1 MKNNTALT
9 LLKVALWITCAFH
22 VIVGLSLNLD
32 IGLKEWVG
40 SGLYNAQV
48 DWSQPQ
54 FVYILKP
61 LGAFMFILG
70 VMAAIA
76 ARNPLRNKLMV
87 YGFVL
92 LWLIRSLQRLIFWG
106 EIQDAFAISA
116 GSMISGTI
124 FVFLSGVLLL
134 VLLYFADRPRQSET
148 RAVTT

>member
-1 MKNNTALT
+1 MKNSTALT

-22 VIVGLSLNLD
+22 VMVGLSLNLD

-40 SGLYNAQV
+40 SSLYSAQV
-48 DWSQPQ
+48 DWGQPQ

-76 ARNPLRNKLMV
+76 ARDPLHNKSMV
-87 YGFVL
+87 YGFAL
-92 LWLIRSLQRLIFWG
+92 LWLIRSSQRLIFWT
-106 EIQDAFAISA
+106 EIQNAFAISF

-124 FVFLSGVLLL
+124 VVFLSGVLLI
-134 VLLYFADRPRQSET
+134 VLLYFTDKPRQPET
-148 RAVTT
+148 GVART

>member
-1 MKNNTALT
+1 
-9 LLKVALWITCAFH
+9 
-22 VIVGLSLNLD
+22 
-32 IGLKEWVG
+32 
-40 SGLYNAQV
+40 
-48 DWSQPQ
+48 
-54 FVYILKP
+54 
-61 LGAFMFILG
+61 MFILG

>member
-1 MKNNTALT
+1 
-9 LLKVALWITCAFH
+9 

-106 EIQDAFAISA
+106 EIQDAFAISS

-124 FVFLSGVLLL
+124 FVFLSGALLL

>member
-1 MKNNTALT
+1 MKNSTALT

-22 VIVGLSLNLD
+22 VMVGLSLNLD

-40 SGLYNAQV
+40 SSLYSAQV
-48 DWSQPQ
+48 DWGQPQ

-106 EIQDAFAISA
+106 EIQDAFAISS

-124 FVFLSGVLLL
+124 FVFLSGALLL

>member
-40 SGLYNAQV
+40 SSLYNAQV

-106 EIQDAFAISA
+106 EIQDAFAISS

-124 FVFLSGVLLL
+124 FVFLSGALLL